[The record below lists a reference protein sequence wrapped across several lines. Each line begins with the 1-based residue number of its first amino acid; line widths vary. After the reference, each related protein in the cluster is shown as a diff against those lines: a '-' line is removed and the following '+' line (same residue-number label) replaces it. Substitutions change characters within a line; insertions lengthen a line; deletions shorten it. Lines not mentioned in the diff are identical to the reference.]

1 MDQPAQNTIQW
12 IDWWV
17 KKQLTRDEIPGPE
30 SLVQIQTYMTLT
42 QPEQLDKWK
51 VCQTSGNANDCM
63 IHSLLI
69 ELSQTFQRLP
79 PEVRD
84 RIARTYRTTVFADID
99 YDNRDRAQSNKF
111 LEDSDLVAFGN
122 YYNINIL
129 AYIPTNSEF
138 QFVSNGKDDAGGRHA
153 PCIIIHYNGANHY
166 SAMLASNNNPFIEY
180 DVASKLAKDYTRK
193 PTNLYCEYAVESLIE
208 YERNQKKVIERRFPD
223 GATYEGYKFCN
234 ALRLVNSNV
243 DAFIGPEGTSWD
255 ALLLHPTAGAIE
267 ISENAFLTLEQRE
280 ARAQYATARPGRRNA
295 NSLTSLGSSRRISRA
310 ADFDFNFLPDEETVN
325 LPVSTVLSSF
335 VDQATT
341 RQNIK
346 ANTDAAL
353 DELKNSSKTILE
365 NLKAFKEFYGDKIPK
380 DFTKINQ
387 SDLQTKVPKLAEL
400 KPKEI
405 EQLFTLANMDLILN
419 QAESLKIKAQ
429 EYPELFDKHNKL
441 IPELNPI
448 KWNMFLKKIK
458 LTDKKAKELLNYLD
472 GANQLSALRKAAN
485 YEAQESDAL
494 VQLEK
499 MPQQKWLREFLTTY
513 KLSAYPIQIALDFNA
528 QDIDDAF
535 VKDIKLTEE
544 QKKDVDFVNG
554 KPFVKSMVT
563 NMSLPT
569 NFQIQDSGFFGSQL
583 TQKLVDGYYETQKI
597 PFLREYAE
605 VILSREITSTV
616 ESFEVFDSNSKN
628 AESKMN
634 AVSLPLYII
643 FACQKRKKKSK
654 RKIWQELMNKKEK
667 LETDEQRTELEA
679 YMNDPQNSDNLYER
693 EKDGNFIY
701 ESFHLSIIFL
711 CNGKIYTLGY
721 GSDPFADDEEVK
733 KAADGDPNHD
743 AKVVRLKEI
752 EKLIRKGGKLSGV
765 NLENVQILG
774 TGYIYSP
781 DSLNIDEDV
790 YSYDIIDI
798 GILEKC
804 HVIRIN
810 KLLATIKRVRAITM
824 VIGENEEERNVTV
837 EQLSAQTM
845 CVYSRLSSRYNEYF
859 PVTSEFM
866 NCSSFV
872 EAVFY
877 DRIDC
882 TTPGF
887 YSDPNAC
894 KKIKDP
900 YGEGALKKTRISTIL
915 NAYFGDGQLNAFK
928 NLVNYTSDIAPAVA
942 KAEKTWN
949 QVALA
954 TVCTAAGV
962 CAITGLTLAGI
973 KLGFLGGDAEI
984 KLKKRRKHKRAK
996 NATAKKLS
1004 NK

>member
-1 MDQPAQNTIQW
+1 MAQQHEIINRQW
-12 IDWWV
+12 FLDNCDL
-17 KKQLTRDEIPGPE
+17 QEIPETIDEWVSKFIIAENG
-30 SLVQIQTYMTLT
+30 IQQQEETLT
-42 QPEQLDKWK
+42 FTQDPSQPP
-51 VCQTSGNANDCM
+51 V
-63 IHSLLI
+63 I
-69 ELSQTFQRLP
+69 EAVPNPPPLP
-79 PEVRD
+79 DLVTAPEVQFQIYETIGD
-84 RIARTYRTTVFADID
+84 GTCMVHALLMVCSLTYRRLNEANRGTVGINFRQTVFKNIVMCYYSKATTMVNVVDDKDANIVDEHGAPRMEEKMVRLQDLQGNVLELLEERKNFLNHIID
-99 YDNRDRAQSNKF
+99 EEPSTYLDAAYLIPICYF
-111 LEDSDLVAFGN
+111 YG
-122 YYNINIL
+122 INIL
-129 AYIPTNSEF
+129 IYRTDGQLWSLGLYPDRQGLNSCYIINHNGINHFSGMSCSIND
-138 QFVSNGKDDAGGRHA
+138 QRVSFNI
-153 PCIIIHYNGANHY
+153 PY
-166 SAMLASNNNPFIEY
+166 ETV
-180 DVASKLAKDYTRK
+180 VALKENRTVVL
-193 PTNLYCEYAVESLIE
+193 PE
-208 YERNQKKVIERRFPD
+208 
-223 GATYEGYKFCN
+223 
-234 ALRLVNSNV
+234 LR
-243 DAFIGPEGTSWD
+243 AE
-255 ALLLHPTAGAIE
+255 A
-267 ISENAFLTLEQRE
+267 
-280 ARAQYATARPGRRNA
+280 ARALPSSFSSYSSSLSSGR
-295 NSLTSLGSSRRISRA
+295 GSARA
-310 ADFDFNFLPDEETVN
+310 ADFDFNFLSDEDTVN
-325 LPVSTVLSSF
+325 LPLSTVLSSF

-353 DELKNSSKTILE
+353 EKLKNSSETILE
-365 NLKAFKEFYGDKIPK
+365 NLKDFKAFYGNKIPK
-380 DFTKINQ
+380 DCTKINE
-387 SDLQTKVPKLAEL
+387 SDLKTKVPKLQTLTPE
-400 KPKEI
+400 EI
-405 EQLFTLANMDLILN
+405 TQLCTLANLELLLN

-458 LTDKKAKELLNYLD
+458 LTAKKAKELLNYLD

-616 ESFEVFDSNSKN
+616 ESFEAFDSNSKN

-654 RKIWQELMNKKEK
+654 RKIWQELMNKKGK
-667 LETDEQRTELEA
+667 PETDEQRTELEA
-679 YMNDPQNSDNLYER
+679 YMNDPKNSDNLYER

-743 AKVVRLKEI
+743 AKVVRLKKI

-900 YGEGALKKTRISTIL
+900 YGEGARKKTRISTIL

-942 KAEKTWN
+942 EAEKTWN

-996 NATAKKLS
+996 NATAKKLN